1 MILWPGTLLFF
12 LVLEGGLG
20 YARFLAADPRFL
32 PDLDLLL
39 VVLVGL
45 FARRER
51 VTPLLVLAAAC
62 RAVLAGTPPA
72 QAAGSFL
79 LVGWGLAASRNLLF
93 RNRLPGRLLLGFAG
107 LLLLRS
113 LMALF
118 DHLGRGMCWPP
129 AGEWLLPAG
138 LTALW
143 GTFLLPL
150 LCLLPPLRYHLEK
163 SRV

>member
-1 MILWPGTLLFF
+1 MILWTATLLFF
-12 LVLEGGLG
+12 LALEGGLG
-20 YARFLAADPRFL
+20 YARFLVVDPQFL

-45 FARRER
+45 FAKKKR
-51 VTPLLVLAAAC
+51 VTPLLLLAAAC

-72 QAAGSFL
+72 QAAGAFL

-93 RNRLPGRLLLGFAG
+93 RDRLPGRLLFGFAG

-118 DHLGRGMCWPP
+118 DHLGRGMGWPP

-150 LCLLPPLRYHLEK
+150 FCLLPPMRFHVEK